1 MKSFLKKV
9 FFAAL
14 VLMVIAGAYT
24 YKNIWSPVDAN
35 NTTEIMVTIHRGDT
49 AKDIAASLKIKDLIP
64 NEDLFY
70 LYTRLT
76 GASQNIEAGNYNLSK
91 SMNVPGIIAGFENPV
106 SSEISFTI
114 QEGLTVSQIDNKL
127 TTAGL
132 ALDDDFETAVKAFND
147 YDSYW
152 FLDRE
157 AIGPVEFP
165 LEGYLYP
172 DTYFVDGINFDSSVL
187 IGKMLGNF
195 ENKFATIRIDFEN
208 QERTL
213 QEAITMASILQM
225 EVRTP
230 EDYGLI
236 SGILWKRLDEGW
248 HIGADATIIYITKN
262 QDITYQDLALDSPY
276 NTRKFVGMP
285 PGPISNPDI
294 EHIKGTLNPI
304 ESDYWFYLTTLD
316 TGEVKYGRNNDEH
329 NQNKATYL

>member
-14 VLMVIAGAYT
+14 VLIIIALFYT
-24 YKNIWSPVDAN
+24 YNNIWAAVDAGDTSQIM
-35 NTTEIMVTIHRGDT
+35 TTVNRGDT
-49 AKDIAASLKIKDLIP
+49 AKDIAKTLKKHDLIK
-64 NEDLFY
+64 NEDIFY
-70 LYTRLT
+70 LYIRVT
-76 GASQNIEAGNYNLSK
+76 GASKNIEAGNYNLSK
-91 SMNVPGIIAGFENPV
+91 SMNVPEIIEGFKNPV
-106 SSEISFTI
+106 SSEVSITI
-114 QEGLTVSQIDNKL
+114 QEGLTISQIDDKL
-127 TTAGL
+127 VNMDL
-132 ALDDDFETAVKAFND
+132 APDGDFEAAARAFSG

-152 FLDRE
+152 FLNRE
-157 AIGPVEFP
+157 EIGDVEFA

-172 DTYFVDGINFDSSVL
+172 DTYFVDGVNFDSSVL
-187 IGKMLGNF
+187 ITKMLDNF
-195 ENKFATIRIDFEN
+195 DHKFETVRDTFKS
-208 QERTL
+208 QDRTL
-213 QEAITMASILQM
+213 QEIITMASILQM

-248 HIGADATIIYITKN
+248 HIGADATIIYVTKN
-262 QDITYQDLALDSPY
+262 KDITYQDLEIDSPY

-294 EHIKGTLNPI
+294 EHIEGTLNPV

-316 TGEVKYGRNNDEH
+316 TGEVKYARNNDEH